1 MAIILPIVAAW
12 DNKGLNKAI
21 RDIQRAEGGFK
32 KFVTGADILGES
44 MKKVGKSLSMN
55 VTAPLA
61 LMGTAATSLAIDFD
75 SSMTKIVS
83 LVGLSAKEV
92 EGMRTSVLK
101 LSGETSK
108 APQEL
113 ADGLFVLT
121 SAGLRGNDAL
131 SALDAAARASASGL
145 GETNDIARAVAGAMN
160 AYGTDVIS
168 AAKATDIIVATARS
182 GNFEVSEFSSALGR
196 VLPFAQQA
204 GASLE
209 DVGGAVALLT
219 RTNGDATASVTQVQA
234 LLRAFVVPTAEA
246 TKALSSVG
254 LSAEDLR
261 KAVSTDGLP
270 AALEMLDEKLGGNRE
285 KLGRLLGS
293 SEAASAA
300 FQILEADAASLQGTF
315 GVTNDAIGMTNDA
328 FGITSDTAGFK
339 MQKSLNGL
347 KVVAIELG
355 DSLVPVVEKISAAM
369 EKMTTKF
376 KALSPEQKEM
386 IVKVLAIVAAVGPM
400 LIIVGSVIGALG
412 NLAVAIKVV
421 GTALQF
427 LTMNPIG
434 AVILGIAALIAI
446 IVIVVR
452 NWDNIKVAASNA
464 WSRIKEI
471 VGSAKDFIVAKM
483 QAIGDFIIKYHPL
496 AILFRLAQEWF
507 PKIKDKFLSIGS
519 NLVAGIKEG
528 IDNAWNSFKT
538 FFIAKIGD
546 PIKWA
551 KQALGIAS
559 PSKVFMDIGENVIK
573 GFLNGVN
580 KLSPASIAKRFE
592 AITKKINDRL
602 ANALSEARSQLDKA
616 RSDMQN
622 YADSVANSLRSTF
635 SFSNSLSKSI
645 ESQNKAAETAKKL
658 QDAQTE
664 YTAALASGD
673 VDKIAEAF
681 TNMQSAQAEA
691 ADALK
696 NKKSFMQVL
705 REQADESTEFANK
718 VKKLIAMGLSEAG
731 IQQVLS
737 AGAEAGSAIADEI
750 LAGGAGAI
758 TEVNKLTEGLDAL
771 AVQVGASGAEKF
783 YREGVVAG
791 QEYLRGVQEAIRQA
805 NILQKDTAE
814 ALVNSTLN
822 RYKNS
827 GNKLTKTEKGLITEL
842 AKSLGVKI
850 PKMAKGGIV
859 TSPTLALIGEAGPE
873 AVVPL
878 SGRNAPMGS
887 TYNINVNAGMGADGA
902 SIGRE
907 IVDAI
912 KRYERTSGPVFASA

>member
-1 MAIILPIVAAW
+1 
-12 DNKGLNKAI
+12 
-21 RDIQRAEGGFK
+21 
-32 KFVTGADILGES
+32 
-44 MKKVGKSLSMN
+44 MN

-61 LMGTAATSLAIDFD
+61 LAGGAAVNLAIGFD

-83 LVGLSAKEV
+83 LVGIASTEV
-92 EGMRTSVLK
+92 DGMRTQVLK
-101 LSGETSK
+101 LSGETAK

-131 SALDAAARASASGL
+131 SALEYAAKASSAGL
-145 GETNDIARAVAGAMN
+145 GETSDIARAVAGAMT
-160 AYGTDVIS
+160 AYGTETINAS
-168 AAKATDIIVATARS
+168 KATDIITATARS
-182 GNFEVSEFSSALGR
+182 GNFEVSQFSAALGK
-196 VLPFAQQA
+196 VLPFANQA

-219 RTNGDATASVTQVQA
+219 RVNGDAAVSVTQVQA
-234 LLRAFVVPTAEA
+234 LLKAFVVPTAEA
-246 TKALSSVG
+246 VKALDSVG

-261 KAVSTDGLP
+261 NAISTDGLP
-270 AALEMLDEKLGGNRE
+270 AAMEMLDKKLGGNRE
-285 KLGRLLGS
+285 QLGRLLGS

-300 FQILEADAASLQGTF
+300 FSILDADAEALAGTF
-315 GVTNDAIGMTNDA
+315 GVTADAAGMTQGA
-328 FGITSDTAGFK
+328 FDTTADTAGFK

-355 DSLVPVVEKISAAM
+355 DTLVPFVEKLTVVM
-369 EKMTTKF
+369 EKATAKF
-376 KALSPEQKEM
+376 QALSPEQKDM
-386 IVKVLAIVAAVGPM
+386 IVKIGLIVAAIGPM
-400 LIIVGSVIGALG
+400 LIILGSVIGALG
-412 NLAVAIKVV
+412 NVAKAVKIV
-421 GTALQF
+421 GIALQF

-446 IVIVVR
+446 IVILVK
-452 NWDNIKVAASNA
+452 NWDKIKEAASNA
-464 WSRIKEI
+464 WARIKEI
-471 VGSAKDFIVAKM
+471 VGSAKDFIVSKM

-496 AILFRLAQEWF
+496 AVLFRLAQEWL
-507 PKIKDKFLSIGS
+507 PKIKEKFLAVGT
-519 NLVAGIKEG
+519 NLVAGIKQG

-538 FFIAKIGD
+538 FFIDKIGN

-551 KQALGIAS
+551 KEVLGIAS
-559 PSKVFMDIGENVIK
+559 PSKVFMDIGKNVIL
-573 GFLNGVN
+573 GFLNGVD

-592 AITKKINDRL
+592 AITSKINERL
-602 ANALSEARSQLDKA
+602 ANSLSEARSQLDKA

-622 YADSVANSLRSTF
+622 YADSVATSLRSTF
-635 SFSNSLSKSI
+635 SFSSSMTKSI
-645 ESQNKAAETAKKL
+645 ESQNKAAETAQQL
-658 QDAQTE
+658 QEAQAA
-664 YTAALASGD
+664 YTTALASKD
-673 VDKIAEAF
+673 VDRIAEAF
-681 TNMQSAQAEA
+681 ANMQSAQAEA

-705 REQADESTEFANK
+705 REQADESAEFSNK
-718 VKKLIAMGLSEAG
+718 VKQLIAAGLSEAG

-737 AGAEAGSAIADEI
+737 AGADAGTAIADEI
-750 LAGGAGAI
+750 LAGGASAI

-771 AVQVGASGAEKF
+771 AIQVGASGAEKF
-783 YREGVVAG
+783 YREGVTAG
-791 QEYLRGVQEAIRQA
+791 QSYLRGVQEAIKQA
-805 NILQKDTAE
+805 NALQKDAAN
-814 ALVNSTLN
+814 ALVQSTLE
-822 RYKNS
+822 RYKKS
-827 GNKLTKTEKGLITEL
+827 GNKLTKTEKDLVSEL

-878 SGRNAPMGS
+878 SGRNAGMGNQI
-887 TYNINVNAGMGADGA
+887 TINVNAGMGADGA
-902 SIGRE
+902 SIGRD

>member
-1 MAIILPIVAAW
+1 MAIIVPIVTAF
-12 DNKGLNKAI
+12 NSKGLDKAV
-21 RDIQRAEGGFK
+21 REIQKAKGGFD
-32 KFVTGADILGES
+32 KFVAGTDAIGES
-44 MKKVGKSLSMN
+44 FKKTGQSLTRN

-61 LMGTAATSLAIDFD
+61 LAGGAAAKLAIDFD

-83 LVGLSAKEV
+83 LVGIGATEV
-92 EGMRTSVLK
+92 DGMRKEVLK
-101 LSGETSK
+101 LSGETAK
-108 APQEL
+108 APTEL

-131 SALDAAARASASGL
+131 SALEQSAKASAAGL

-168 AAKATDIIVATARS
+168 ASKATDIITATARA
-182 GNFEVSEFSSALGR
+182 GNFEVSQFSGALGR
-196 VLPFAQQA
+196 VLPFAKQA

-219 RTNGDATASVTQVQA
+219 RTNGDAAQSVTQVQA

-246 TKALSSVG
+246 TKALGAVG

-300 FQILEADAASLQGTF
+300 FQILDADAASLAGTF
-315 GVTNDAIGMTNDA
+315 GVTNDAIGMTDDA
-328 FGITSDTAGFK
+328 FATTSDTAGFK

-355 DSLVPVVEKISAAM
+355 DSLVPVIEKISGAM
-369 EKMTTKF
+369 EKATEKF
-376 KALSPEQKEM
+376 KALSPEQKDM
-386 IVKVLAIVAAVGPM
+386 IVKVIAIVAAVGPM
-400 LIIVGSVIGALG
+400 LIILGSVIGALG

-446 IVIVVR
+446 IVIIVK

-464 WSRIKEI
+464 WARIKEI
-471 VGSAKDFIVAKM
+471 VGSAKDFIVSKM
-483 QAIGDFIIKYHPL
+483 QAIGDFIVKYHPL
-496 AILFRLAQEWF
+496 AILFRLAQEWL
-507 PKIKDKFLSIGS
+507 PKIKDKFLAVGT
-519 NLVAGIKEG
+519 NLVDGIKQG
-528 IDNAWNSFKT
+528 INNAWDSFKS
-538 FFIAKIGD
+538 FFIEKIGN

-551 KQALGIAS
+551 KEVLGIAS
-559 PSKVFMDIGENVIK
+559 PSKAFMDIGENVIK
-573 GFLNGVN
+573 GFLKGVD
-580 KLSPASIAKRFE
+580 KLSPASIVKRFE
-592 AITKKINDRL
+592 AITSKINERL
-602 ANALSEARSQLDKA
+602 ANALSEAQSQLEKA
-616 RSDMQN
+616 KGDLKN
-622 YADSVANSLRSTF
+622 YADSVASTLKSSF
-635 SFSNSLSKSI
+635 SFS
-645 ESQNKAAETAKKL
+645 T
-658 QDAQTE
+658 
-664 YTAALASGD
+664 ALAGSEENGMSFFESLR
-673 VDKIAEAF
+673 AEAGKA
-681 TNMQSAQAEA
+681 T
-691 ADALK
+691 D
-696 NKKSFMQVL
+696 
-705 REQADESTEFANK
+705 FANK
-718 VKKLIAMGLSEAG
+718 VKQLIAAGLSEAG

-737 AGAEAGSAIADEI
+737 AGADAGTKIADEI
-750 LAGGAGAI
+750 LAGGASAI
-758 TEVNKLTEGLDAL
+758 TEVNKLTQGLDTL
-771 AVQVGASGAEKF
+771 AEQVGASGAKKF
-783 YREGVVAG
+783 YAEGVIAG
-791 QEYLRGVQEAIRQA
+791 QSYLQGVQEAIRQA
-805 NILQKDTAE
+805 NALQKDAAE
-814 ALVNSTLN
+814 ALVSSTLE
-822 RYKNS
+822 RYKKS
-827 GNKLTKTEKGLITEL
+827 GNKLTKTEKNLITEL

-878 SGRNAPMGS
+878 SGRNAPMGNS
-887 TYNINVNAGMGADGA
+887 ITINVTAGMGADGA
-902 SIGRE
+902 VIGRE